1 MIKLKIIYKVYDY
14 RTKANISV
22 RELSQI
28 SGVGK
33 STINRI
39 ESDSANPT
47 VEVIC
52 RLAIA
57 LNCSP
62 YDLFY
67 VET

>member
-1 MIKLKIIYKVYDY
+1 MKIIYKVYDY
-14 RTKANISV
+14 RTKDNMSV

-39 ESDSANPT
+39 ENGSGNPT

-52 RLAIA
+52 QLAIA

-67 VET
+67 MET

>member
-14 RTKANISV
+14 RIKNNMTV
-22 RELSQI
+22 RDLADI

-33 STINRI
+33 TTINRI
-39 ESDSANPT
+39 ENGLGNPT

-52 RLAIA
+52 QLAIA

-62 YDLFY
+62 YDLFDM
-67 VET
+67 ET

>member
-1 MIKLKIIYKVYDY
+1 MIQLKIIYKVYDY
-14 RTKANISV
+14 RTKANMTV

-39 ESDSANPT
+39 ENGTGNPT

-52 RLAIA
+52 LLAQV

-67 VET
+67 MET

>member
-1 MIKLKIIYKVYDY
+1 MKIIYKVYDY
-14 RTKANISV
+14 RTKANMSV

-39 ESDSANPT
+39 ENGSGNPT
-47 VEVIC
+47 IEVIC
-52 RLAIA
+52 QLAIA

-62 YDLFY
+62 YDLFCM
-67 VET
+67 VT

>member
-1 MIKLKIIYKVYDY
+1 MKIIYKVYDY
-14 RTKANISV
+14 RIKANMSV
-22 RELSQI
+22 RELSQV

-39 ESDSANPT
+39 ENGTGNPT
-47 VEVIC
+47 VDVIC
-52 RLAIA
+52 LLSQA

-67 VET
+67 VE

>member
-1 MIKLKIIYKVYDY
+1 MKIIYKVYDY

-39 ESDSANPT
+39 ENGSGNPT

-52 RLAIA
+52 QLAIA

-67 VET
+67 MET

>member
-1 MIKLKIIYKVYDY
+1 MKIIYKVYDY
-14 RTKANISV
+14 RTKANMTV

-39 ESDSANPT
+39 ENGSGNLT
-47 VEVIC
+47 IEVIC
-52 RLAIA
+52 QLAIA
-57 LNCSP
+57 INCSP

-67 VET
+67 MET

>member
-1 MIKLKIIYKVYDY
+1 MKVIYRLYEIRNQKGLS
-14 RTKANISV
+14 I
-22 RELSQI
+22 RELEQF

-39 ESDSANPT
+39 ENGTGNPT

-52 RLAIA
+52 QLADA

-62 YDLFY
+62 YDLFEM
-67 VET
+67 VT

>member
-1 MIKLKIIYKVYDY
+1 MKIIYKVYEY
-14 RTKANISV
+14 RTKANMSV

-39 ESDSANPT
+39 ENGSGNPT

-52 RLAIA
+52 QLAIA

-67 VET
+67 MVT